1 MAFSVWYD
9 CSNILEI
16 VILILVL
23 GSVALSILL
32 MFKTELKQKVGRAD
46 VEHNDSKYRGM
57 F

>member
-23 GSVALSILL
+23 GSVTLSILL

-46 VEHNDSKYRGM
+46 LEYNYSKY
-57 F
+57 